1 MVLRGDSSMTCL
13 LLNFSMN
20 ETIHIHIYIPCWWV
34 GKCVYKPRLHLND
47 NFENHGGGGF
57 DLVQKPESYDA
68 SVGVALTTAPRKPLL
83 FGAYVLGR

>member
-1 MVLRGDSSMTCL
+1 M
-13 LLNFSMN
+13 
-20 ETIHIHIYIPCWWV
+20 
-34 GKCVYKPRLHLND
+34 
-47 NFENHGGGGF
+47 GGEGF